1 MSAHESEAVCQHCGK
16 SHSEP
21 RGFDLSQVLSRGDTE
36 VKIDT
41 AYLKC
46 LFDRLNKSYE
56 DNKKLKRKLN
66 RASYDLDMEREF
78 GGL

>member
-1 MSAHESEAVCQHCGK
+1 MSTPESEAVCQHCGK
-16 SHSEP
+16 THSEP
-21 RGFDLSQVLSRGDTE
+21 RGFDLSQMLRRGDAE

-46 LFDRLNKSYE
+46 LFDRLNRMHE
-56 DNKKLKRKLN
+56 DNTRLRRKLN
-66 RASYDLDMEREF
+66 RASYDLDTEREF